1 MKSKVSIILI
11 AIVFF
16 LPSSSYAIDSEELV
30 KKYSSYAEEAKKY
43 YSDKNQFYKG
53 VDDTLEKWRKIV
65 RRVKL
70 KEPFKMKIAT
80 LAPEGTAWIAFASE
94 FVVPFLYDISEGR
107 INVLIYTGGI
117 MGEDRDIL
125 RKMRLGQI
133 HGCGCTA
140 QGLLTVAPELSVFS
154 LPFLFKDYK
163 EIDHIL
169 KTFRKDIESILA
181 QKGLMLFA
189 LLDTGY
195 FYTFLKGEV
204 TTLEEL
210 KKKKFITWFGD
221 IERAFLAEL
230 DIQPIPIAVPEV
242 VASLR
247 SGIIN
252 ADMSPAAWFLGSQAY
267 LTTDYF
273 IEQPFFYSI
282 SAIVLDR
289 NSLINE
295 GKRYGLNDKDS
306 EEMVRL
312 SIESTRVFKLEEA
325 WNEQLRDYEKKC
337 LKGFVKHGIKP
348 IKLDDKELIPIEE
361 AGKRTGEK
369 QADKLYPRVLYNK
382 ITKEIKKFRGN

>member
-1 MKSKVSIILI
+1 MKSKLPIILASLI
-11 AIVFF
+11 FF
-16 LPSSSYAIDSEELV
+16 LPSSSYSIESQELV
-30 KKYSSYAEEAKKY
+30 KKFPSYAEQAKKY
-43 YSDKNQFYKG
+43 YSDKNKFYKD
-53 VDDTLEKWRKIV
+53 VDDGLARWRKIV
-65 RRVKL
+65 RRVQL

-80 LAPEGTAWIAFASE
+80 LAPEGTAWIALASE
-94 FVVPFLYDISEGR
+94 FVVPFLNYVSEGK
-107 INVLIYTGGI
+107 ISVSIYTGGI

-140 QGLLTVAPELSVFS
+140 QGLLTVAPELSVLS
-154 LPFLFKDYK
+154 LPFLFKGYK
-163 EIDHIL
+163 EVDHIL

-181 QKGLMLFA
+181 KKGLMLFA

-282 SAIVLDR
+282 AAIVLDK

-295 GKRYGLNDKDS
+295 GKKYGLNDKEV
-306 EEMVRL
+306 EELVEL
-312 SIESTRVFKLEEA
+312 SIVMTRVFKLEES
-325 WNEQLRDYEKKC
+325 WNDLLRNYEKNC
-337 LKGFVKHGIKP
+337 LKGFINHGIKP
-348 IKLDDKELIPIEE
+348 IKLDDKELNPIEA
-361 AGKRTGEK
+361 AGKRTWDK
-369 QADKLYPRVLYNK
+369 QADILYPKVLLKK
-382 ITKEIKKFRGN
+382 IEKEIKKYRGN